1 MIQEQF
7 VPREKYTG
15 RYPGQKW
22 RELTTA
28 QPGTSFYAFERLAIN
43 APLSEEGV
51 VEPPLTALSG
61 NVLFLA
67 INRRHFFQVGQ

>member
-1 MIQEQF
+1 MIQDSSYHEQNIQ
-7 VPREKYTG
+7 VDIQDRSDASSPVLSRN
-15 RYPGQKW
+15 
-22 RELTTA
+22 ELLRIPA
-28 QPGTSFYAFERLAIN
+28 IAIN

-67 INRRHFFQVGQ
+67 IEP